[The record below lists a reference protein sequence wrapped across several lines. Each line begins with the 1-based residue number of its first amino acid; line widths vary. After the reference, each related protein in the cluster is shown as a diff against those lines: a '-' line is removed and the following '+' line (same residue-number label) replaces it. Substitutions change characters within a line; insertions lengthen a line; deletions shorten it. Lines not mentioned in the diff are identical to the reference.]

1 MPSLVS
7 PVQDPLFSLQSPSSV
22 RDKKPWRNYWPPAQG
37 SRGGGSRKWTVCRHL
52 LEQLKLDFRSKST
65 LPLAER
71 RLSCHHHV
79 NDSLRWRHA
88 SRSVCHRL
96 EALTYYCN
104 LHKTKTSVESAA
116 GCSHTELVLTML
128 TISFVSEC
136 RLWKARLTTVWHR
149 FQANTYSNK
158 SGARLFWVYWGKRI
172 LWPFLPR
179 VLGKF

>member
-1 MPSLVS
+1 MPTMVS
-7 PVQDPLFSLQSPSSV
+7 SVHSPSIFSSLSRV
-22 RDKKPWRNYWPPAQG
+22 RDKRPRGIYWPPAQG
-37 SRGGGSRKWTVCRHL
+37 GRIGGRRKWTVCRHL
-52 LEQLKLDFRSKST
+52 WEQLKLALRSNSK

-79 NDSLRWRHA
+79 NDSLRSRHA

-96 EALTYYCN
+96 EALTFYYN
-104 LHKTKTSVESAA
+104 LHKKTSIESAA

-128 TISFVSEC
+128 TISFVSDY
-136 RLWKARLTTVWHR
+136 RLWKACLTTVWHS
-149 FQANTYSNK
+149 FQANTCSKK
-158 SGARLFWVYWGKRI
+158 SGARLFWVYWGKRM